1 MKVCFPL
8 RYGFLIASADKR
20 LEILNWFSPERFND
34 TYDDIQSRRLE
45 VSGTWFLRSQKFQN
59 WATGVS
65 NLLIVTGMGMCSLTI
80 NVNIDIKPALGSR
93 F

>member
-1 MKVCFPL
+1 MKVCFP

-20 LEILNWFSPERFND
+20 VEILNWLSPERFND
-34 TYDDIQSRRLE
+34 TYDAIQSRRLE
-45 VSGTWFLRSQKFQN
+45 GSGTWFLQSQEFQN

-65 NLLIVTGMGMCSLTI
+65 NLLIVPGMGMCSLNV